1 MRFFCS
7 ASRIDRMRSST
18 GITRSLHTIVDSA
31 MVSTITMPVAAD
43 SPPMNTS
50 RASASC
56 FSAIGSVSTKVSGS
70 APAAGKC
77 MTPPKAMGTT
87 NRFIASMYSGN
98 SQIALPRWFSLTF
111 STTAI
116 WNCRGRNM
124 IASID
129 STVSHAQL
137 A

>member
-1 MRFFCS
+1 
-7 ASRIDRMRSST
+7 
-18 GITRSLHTIVDSA
+18 
-31 MVSTITMPVAAD
+31 
-43 SPPMNTS
+43 
-50 RASASC
+50 
-56 FSAIGSVSTKVSGS
+56 
-70 APAAGKC
+70 
-77 MTPPKAMGTT
+77 MTPPNATGTT
-87 NRFIASMYSGN
+87 NTFIASMYSGN
-98 SQIALPRWFSLTF
+98 SQIALPRWFSFTF